1 MIKPKG
7 RLKKGVKKVSEKF
20 GGKEKSSTFAIP
32 FETRVA
38 AAGEPGDRKAKKTS
52 KKFCGIKK
60 SFYLCNP
67 D

>member
-1 MIKPKG
+1 MINPVRGGGKG
-7 RLKKGVKKVSEKF
+7 RKKVPEKF

-38 AAGEPGDRKAKKTS
+38 AAGWPGDRKAKKTS

>member
-1 MIKPKG
+1 MIKPKV

-38 AAGEPGDRKAKKTS
+38 AAGWPGDRKAKKTS